1 MLGTG
6 EVQRLLAV
14 RLSKTWA
21 KTSRLSMSAV
31 ISMDGGDED
40 DQNDGHNEYYAA

>member
-21 KTSRLSMSAV
+21 KTSRLSMAV
-31 ISMDGGDED
+31 LSMDGGDED
-40 DQNDGHNEYYAA
+40 QNDGHDEYYVA